1 MKLRKETFILVV
13 IVWTKIKLLKNFVLG
28 FVVGLLKMKV
38 NRIVFVVALCER
50 DRSNFNR
57 YFQFMVY

>member
-13 IVWTKIKLLKNFVLG
+13 IVWTKIVLKNFVLG